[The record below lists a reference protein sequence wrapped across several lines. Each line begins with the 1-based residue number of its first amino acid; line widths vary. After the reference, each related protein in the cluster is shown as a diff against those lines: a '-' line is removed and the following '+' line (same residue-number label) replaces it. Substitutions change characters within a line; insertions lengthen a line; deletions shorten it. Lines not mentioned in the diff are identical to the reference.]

1 MYKVIKKFHD
11 LQDATK
17 TKNGMTYHEYD
28 VGDEFPRKGHEVSDE
43 RIKELAGKE
52 NKQGVPLIELVEEKA
67 DAEKTAKK
75 SSSTNKASSRK
86 TSAKATTE

>member
-17 TKNGMTYHEYD
+17 TKNGMIYHEYN
-28 VGDEFPRKGHEVSDE
+28 VGDKFPRKGMDVSEE
-43 RIKELAGKE
+43 RLEELAGKE

-75 SSSTNKASSRK
+75 SSSTKASSRK
-86 TSAKATTE
+86 ASASASTE

>member
-17 TKNGMTYHEYD
+17 TKNGMIYHEYN
-28 VGDEFPRKGHEVSDE
+28 VGDEFPRKGHEVSEE
-43 RIKELAGKE
+43 RLEELTGKE

-67 DAEKTAKK
+67 DAKKTAKK
-75 SSSTNKASSRK
+75 SSSTKTSSKKASANADTK
-86 TSAKATTE
+86 

>member
-17 TKNGMTYHEYD
+17 TKSGMIYHEYN
-28 VGDEFPRKGHEVSDE
+28 VGDEFPRKGMEVSEE
-43 RIKELAGKE
+43 RLNELAGDG

-67 DAEKTAKK
+67 AAEKTAEKTASGK
-75 SSSTNKASSRK
+75 STNKK
-86 TSAKATTE
+86 TTAKAASK

>member
-17 TKNGMTYHEYD
+17 TKNGMIYHEYN
-28 VGDEFPRKGHEVSDE
+28 VGDEFPRKGMDVSEE
-43 RIKELAGKE
+43 RLEELAGKE

-67 DAEKTAKK
+67 DAEKPAKK
-75 SSSTNKASSRK
+75 SSSTKASSRK